1 MKTIILFVVLG
12 LSFGC
17 SKSPSVSEIKT
28 TAQDMRA
35 GNTEPVK
42 YVNSLQNDVTKAQ
55 EAQKKA
61 NQAVGA
67 TQQAVDNAVK
77 GADE

>member
-1 MKTIILFVVLG
+1 MKTAVLLAAAV
-12 LSFGC
+12 LSLGC
-17 SKSPSVSEIKT
+17 SKGPSVEAVGKT
-28 TAQDMRA
+28 ASDMRA

-67 TQQAVDNAVK
+67 TQQAVDNALK